1 MDANL
6 NVLNSVIVIAN
17 IIIIKKKKRK
27 RERRS
32 VEQDISRLHTT
43 MPWLCLI

>member
-1 MDANL
+1 MDADL
-6 NVLNSVIVIAN
+6 NVLSSVIVIAN

-27 RERRS
+27 KERRS

>member
-1 MDANL
+1 MDADL

-27 RERRS
+27 KERRS
-32 VEQDISRLHTT
+32 VEQDISRLHTI

>member
-1 MDANL
+1 MDADP
-6 NVLNSVIVIAN
+6 NVLNLVIVIAN